1 MECDSN
7 NSINYNMTE
16 AISISGGR
24 MDAEEEARKRKEK
37 WEIWKMRNM
46 KNVKIKNGILRKG
59 QQKST
64 VSITSILSWLIDF
77 SSICNGL
84 NIVILLYYRIV
95 DCRNP
100 NSFLI
105 DYTAALKEGDP
116 DRQHRHWRIF
126 AEWGGAKNQYN
137 WSLSLLSLKMK
148 Q

>member
-1 MECDSN
+1 MKNEK
-7 NSINYNMTE
+7 Y
-16 AISISGGR
+16 
-24 MDAEEEARKRKEK
+24 EK

-46 KNVKIKNGILRKG
+46 KNVKIKNVILLKG

-64 VSITSILSWLIDF
+64 VSITCILSWLIDF